1 MDKGPR
7 LECLTPCDPVE
18 YWYYNAAEA
27 ELQGPKRLHP
37 TQVDEIFKHG
47 GVSPVPMQMWQC
59 GDKRMACETSF
70 SGSSGIH
77 AGRERRR
84 SLGPGTDVAALLAT
98 RCGSDWLQRAPSS
111 DVALPAMPAVRPPS
125 LQPGAASGR
134 GARCLR
140 ADVAG
145 VSPYG
150 SDAEI
155 GRTWPFPV
163 RLWQRSS

>member
-1 MDKGPR
+1 MFSIDKYAFQKQNERPSGGLDKGPR

-111 DVALPAMPAVRPPS
+111 HVALPPCQRFARPRCSPV
-125 LQPGAASGR
+125 QHRVGGR
-134 GARCLR
+134 GAS
-140 ADVAG
+140 VQM
-145 VSPYG
+145 
-150 SDAEI
+150 
-155 GRTWPFPV
+155 
-163 RLWQRSS
+163 WQG